1 LAGSDF
7 YRHCYRSIDLPRF
20 LFWNL
25 EGKALQ
31 HLVAQLAEEHS
42 VDLIVLAECETPAM
56 TMLAR
61 LNAARVQY
69 ELCPGLCQS
78 ITFFVGFQARFLTP
92 VLESGRISIRRL
104 RLPARKE
111 ILVAAAHLPSR
122 LHFSGESMIFE
133 CTNLAKMIS
142 DQEVVWGHHRTVVLG
157 DLNVNPFETGM
168 VGTGGLHAV
177 MSREVASRGSRTV
190 QAREYDFFYNP
201 MWAQFGDRPSGAPGT
216 YYYDK
221 AEHVTYFWNMFDQVL
236 VRPDLLEGLGA
247 ESVRILTSVRGLS
260 LLGPSGR
267 PDGAVASDHLPVLV
281 DLDF

>member
-1 LAGSDF
+1 M
-7 YRHCYRSIDLPRF
+7 PRF

-25 EGKALQ
+25 EGKELQ

-42 VDLIVLAECETPAM
+42 VDLIVLSECKTPVT
-56 TMLAR
+56 TMLMQ
-61 LNAARVQY
+61 LNAAHVRY
-69 ELCPGLCQS
+69 EFCPGLCDGV
-78 ITFFVGFQARFLTP
+78 TFFGAFQANFLTP
-92 VLESGRISIRRL
+92 VSESARVSIRRL
-104 RLPARKE
+104 KLPARNE

-122 LHFSGESMIFE
+122 LHFSGDSMTFE
-133 CTNLAKMIS
+133 CANLAKMIK
-142 DQEVVWGHHRTVVLG
+142 DQEEESEHRRTIVLG
-157 DLNVNPFETGM
+157 DLNVNPFEAGM

-201 MWAQFGDRPSGAPGT
+201 MWTHFGDRLGGAPGT

-236 VRPDLLEGLGA
+236 VRPALLEGLA
-247 ESVRILTSVRGLS
+247 EESVRILTSVRGLS
-260 LLGPSGR
+260 LLGPGGR
-267 PDGAVASDHLPVLV
+267 PDKGVASDHLPVLV